1 MEEQNKDLKLIAEEI
16 KTRELAIN
24 ENKYVDAMTSNNV
37 AIEIAK
43 KEYETLKNQEG
54 IAKKI
59 GKVIKE
65 NTEVEIETAKIKVE
79 EKDKDN
85 RVKRQEI
92 KNDLLRLRNEKI
104 YIKKEHKHKL
114 EMQRARQIREKYE
127 DLLLRTCRKKQKDE
141 NGKWMFVDDENG
153 RPIVNIPN
161 KIRLFFLRTFDGLI
175 STLNQTADI
184 FGLLNK
190 NVLKGGFIIL
200 ILLLIFV
207 PPLRVWLL
215 GLIGIKM

>member
-24 ENKYVDAMTSNNV
+24 ENKFVDAMTSNNV

>member
-24 ENKYVDAMTSNNV
+24 ENKFVDAMTSNNV

-104 YIKKEHKHKL
+104 YLKKEHKHKL
-114 EMQRARQIREKYE
+114 QMQRARQIREKYE

-215 GLIGIKM
+215 GLIGIKI

>member
-1 MEEQNKDLKLIAEEI
+1 
-16 KTRELAIN
+16 
-24 ENKYVDAMTSNNV
+24 
-37 AIEIAK
+37 
-43 KEYETLKNQEG
+43 
-54 IAKKI
+54 
-59 GKVIKE
+59 
-65 NTEVEIETAKIKVE
+65 
-79 EKDKDN
+79 
-85 RVKRQEI
+85 
-92 KNDLLRLRNEKI
+92 
-104 YIKKEHKHKL
+104 
-114 EMQRARQIREKYE
+114 MQRARQIREKYE

>member
-24 ENKYVDAMTSNNV
+24 ENKFVDAMTSNNV

-104 YIKKEHKHKL
+104 YLKKEHKHKL
-114 EMQRARQIREKYE
+114 QMQRARQIREKYE